1 MVYIC
6 TNSIHMHSLK
16 NNGNKWK
23 QRQIAQQQIADDQFK
38 ADLEDLANSNPDMI
52 VGTKSQTELV
62 YEELDNLR
70 ADLKIAEEAEDYAY
84 ASALLIKIEKYKK
97 KYKL

>member
-1 MVYIC
+1 M
-6 TNSIHMHSLK
+6 TDKQM
-16 NNGNKWK
+16 NKLADLIVDK
-23 QRQIAQQQIADDQFK
+23 IIAQQQIADDQFK

>member
-1 MVYIC
+1 MNQLADIIV
-6 TNSIHMHSLK
+6 
-16 NNGNKWK
+16 NKI
-23 QRQIAQQQIADDQFK
+23 IAQQKLADDQFK
-38 ADLEDLANSNPDMI
+38 ADLEDLANTHPDI
-52 VGTKSQTELV
+52 VVGTKSQTDLI

-84 ASALLIKIEKYKK
+84 ASVLLIKIEKYKK